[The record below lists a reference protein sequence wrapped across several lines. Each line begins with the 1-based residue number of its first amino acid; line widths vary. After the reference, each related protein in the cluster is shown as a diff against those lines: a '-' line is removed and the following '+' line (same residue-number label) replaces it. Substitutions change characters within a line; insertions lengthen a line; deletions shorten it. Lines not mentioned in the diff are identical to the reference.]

1 MPQSLLNRFLQY
13 VEIRT
18 KIASLLPFLLGLA
31 YAAYAY
37 PPLNGWRTGL
47 FFLSMLCFDMTTT
60 ALNNYIDT
68 KTNNVPLQ
76 FERSTAKRILLV
88 MLALAILFG
97 LGLVFI
103 SGDAGIVILAVGGL
117 CFLVGILY
125 TFGPAPISRMPL
137 GELFSG
143 VFMGFFIPFLV
154 VLINAP
160 ADRLVFYAYDAGVLS
175 LGFRLPDLIRLAIL
189 TVTPV
194 CGIANIMLANNI
206 CDVERDVR
214 VNRFTLP
221 YYIGQKNA
229 IRLFGTLYAA
239 AYLSVVVLAVFNI
252 LPLYALITLV
262 TAPLVYKNV
271 RRFAALQ
278 SKSETFPLSVA
289 NLVLS
294 TVPLILVITIGAY
307 LG

>member
-1 MPQSLLNRFLQY
+1 MKDTLLARFFQY

-18 KIASLLPFLLGLA
+18 KIASLLPFLLGLT

-37 PPLNGWRTGL
+37 PPINVRRTGF
-47 FFLSMLCFDMTTT
+47 FFLSMLCFDMATT

-68 KTNNVPLQ
+68 KTNKVPLP
-76 FERSTAKRILLV
+76 FKRSTAKGILLALLT
-88 MLALAILFG
+88 LATMSG
-97 LGLVFI
+97 LGLVMI
-103 SGDAGIVILAVGGL
+103 SGQTGLVILAVGGL

-160 ADRLVFYAYDAGVLS
+160 TDRLVFYAYETGVLS
-175 LGFRLPDLIRLAIL
+175 LGFRLPDLIRLAVL

-206 CDVERDVR
+206 CDVEHDVR

-221 YYIGQKNA
+221 YYIGSKNA
-229 IRLFGTLYAA
+229 VWLFGALYAA
-239 AYLSVVVLAVFNI
+239 AYLSVALLVVFRTV
-252 LPLYALITLV
+252 PVYGLITLV
-262 TAPLVYKNV
+262 TLPLVLKNV
-271 RRFAALQ
+271 RRFAKNP
-278 SKSETFPLSVA
+278 SKRETFPLSVA
-289 NLVLS
+289 NLVL
-294 TVPLILVITIGAY
+294 TMVPLILILAIGA
-307 LG
+307 LTK